1 MGKVKPSNH
10 HEVSQF
16 MSIIHD
22 LVNLVGVDYQNRAL
36 MKYLQMMSLD
46 GNRETS

>member
-1 MGKVKPSNH
+1 MGKGKPSNH

-16 MSIIHD
+16 MSMIHD
-22 LVNLVGVDYQNRAL
+22 LVNLGVDYQNRAL
-36 MKYLQMMSLD
+36 MKYLQIMSLD